1 MIVCARSQATNLKL
15 PQGLEVKVLKNF
27 PTDRFVDEDFH
38 NKWAEVSDP
47 PRTLI
52 LFGSIVISVYLIL
65 ETWLGSFFVVNPDDV
80 FLSALEM
87 NAKML
92 LGFLII
98 LPIHEF
104 LHLAVFYTY
113 EPKADIYLIA
123 NIKFASVYVYT
134 EQILSKTQFYISAIT
149 PICSLSLFPLYLLH
163 LGLFNSNFLGMIAVL
178 NLAASIPDVA
188 NSVFV
193 AFTIPGKALFRNLN
207 NKTYYQIPQR

>member
-1 MIVCARSQATNLKL
+1 
-15 PQGLEVKVLKNF
+15 VKVLKNF

-38 NKWAEVSDP
+38 NKWAKLSDP

-65 ETWLGSFFVVNPDDV
+65 ETWLGSFFEINPDEI
-80 FLSALEM
+80 FLSILEM

-92 LGFLII
+92 LGFLIMV
-98 LPIHEF
+98 PIHES
-104 LHLAVFYTY
+104 LHLAVLYAY

-123 NIKFASVYVYT
+123 NIKFASIYVYT

-149 PICSLSLFPLYLLH
+149 PLCSLSLFPLYLLH
-163 LGLFNSNFLGMIAVL
+163 LGLVDSNFLGMIAVM
-178 NLAASIPDVA
+178 NLTSSIPDVA

-193 AFTIPGKALFRNLN
+193 AFTIPRKALFRNLN
-207 NKTYYQIPQR
+207 NKTFYQIPQK